1 MTARVTRAALAGA
14 LAMVAMLVGL
24 GCGGG
29 DDKSK
34 DAQKP
39 PPVARPADF
48 PKPQGKTIQELQREI
63 GTGGPV
69 LAPSGSI
76 FSSGK
81 NRLGFGLFDRARSQ
95 IANAA
100 AAVYIVPIKRGK
112 TVNGGAVQGPFLARY
127 ESLEVDGKFQ
137 SRTTSSDPDSAR
149 SLYVS
154 DVKFPKAG
162 DYAVLG
168 ALRLDNRLVGT
179 DLAGVKV
186 VNHSPVPAVG
196 DKAPRTNTPTKASVR
211 GNLSKIDTRNPHDTM
226 HDTNFADELGKKPQ
240 ILLFATPALCQS
252 RVCGPVVDVA
262 EQVKSEMGDKAKFT
276 HMEIYRDN
284 EVEKGYRPQLQQW
297 HLRSEPWMFAVNR
310 KGRIV
315 ERIEGAFS
323 PKELERAVEKASGG

>member
-1 MTARVTRAALAGA
+1 MSARVSRAALAGA
-14 LAMVAMLVGL
+14 LVMVVVLVG
-24 GCGGG
+24 CGAG
-29 DDKSK
+29 DKGK

-48 PKPQGKTIQELQREI
+48 PKARGKTIQQLQREI
-63 GTGGPV
+63 GSGGPV

-76 FSSGK
+76 FAPGK

-95 IANAA
+95 IADAA
-100 AAVYIVPIKRGK
+100 AAIYLVPIRSGK
-112 TVNGGAVQGPFLARY
+112 TVNGGKVQGPFLARY
-127 ESLEVDGKFQ
+127 ESLEVGRKFQ
-137 SRTTSSDPDSAR
+137 SHTTASDPDSAR

-186 VNHSPVPAVG
+186 VGHSPVPAVG
-196 DKAPRTNTPTKASVR
+196 DKAPRTDTPTTHSV
-211 GNLSKIDTRNPHDTM
+211 GGHLSLIDTRDPHDTM
-226 HDTNFADELGKKPQ
+226 HETNFADELGKKPQ

-252 RVCGPVVDVA
+252 RVCGPVVDIA
-262 EQVKSEMGDKAKFT
+262 EQVKSETGGKADFT

-323 PKELERAVEKASGG
+323 PKELRAAVKRAGG